1 MTQHNSDR
9 IIAVTGTAI
18 VLILLALSLMTYYY
32 RVQIYPPE
40 DRKWPPVDS
49 SEIVFGGEYVKLGD
63 IPLPQEQTDNQPLPE
78 NNEAAPA
85 VDAMDMADAGKQK
98 VEEPV
103 KVVQSKR
110 ESPMKVKENPKT
122 EKRGPSAEELLE
134 QERKK
139 REQEQAEQQAQ
150 IANRMKSGF
159 GKSASGSGTSGSTN
173 GNSTTGA
180 LSGAPGH
187 NLKGRTAESWGR
199 PRSTKSGTIQVRVSV
214 NPQGQVISA
223 RYVGGTG
230 PAAADPNVRNS
241 CVEASRNSK
250 FSVDLDGAANQSGVI
265 TWKFE

>member
-1 MTQHNSDR
+1 MTQHQKDR
-9 IIAVTGTAI
+9 IIAGTGTAI

-32 RVQIYPPE
+32 RVQIYPPV
-40 DRKWPPVDS
+40 DQKWPPVDS

-63 IPLPQEQTDNQPLPE
+63 IPLPQDQTDNKPLPE
-78 NNEAAPA
+78 SGEVTPSVEA
-85 VDAMDMADAGKQK
+85 VDLADAGKQP

-103 KVVQSKR
+103 KMVQSKR

-134 QERKK
+134 RERKK
-139 REQEQAEQQAQ
+139 QEQEQAQQQAQ
-150 IANRMKSGF
+150 IASRMKSGF
-159 GKSASGSGTSGSTN
+159 GKSATGSGTSGSPN

-199 PRSTKSGTIQVRVSV
+199 PRSTKAGTIQVRVSV
-214 NPQGQVISA
+214 NPQGQVTSA
-223 RYVGGTG
+223 KYVGGTG
-230 PAAADPNVRNS
+230 PAAADMTVRNS

-250 FSVDLDGAANQSGVI
+250 FSVDLEGATVQTGTI